1 MKKTIVAVLLVLVV
15 LFGFASCA
23 KKAEAAAP
31 AAPAAPA
38 AQAKAAEPE
47 KNPKDVLGTKPVT
60 ITVWHCNSEEADT
73 EFQKMVDEFNSS
85 NNYQIT
91 VNAIY
96 QGQYTDAR
104 TLMQSVVQAENW
116 KELPDMMQLDATGK
130 AAYIESGKAFTVDD
144 AIAYFKDDIRSQY
157 LKGAMGN
164 WQLGGKQLG
173 LPFATSTTITFY
185 NATLLKKAGWDHCP
199 DTFED
204 IIKLAADMKKAGLT
218 EVCYQ
223 DVPNTPSLANWLGQ
237 LGSYMMDNA
246 NEGSKL
252 ACIDNGALKTFLAA
266 WKSMYD
272 AGALANKGSSSSDFI
287 AGKVAV
293 FTNSTSNITS
303 LNDKI
308 GGNFE
313 LGASTFLRVNDKA
326 SYGATLS
333 GSCMVMFDSG
343 EDLKKAAT
351 WEFLKFITNAENQA
365 AFAAGTGYT
374 PAHVDSANTEVY
386 KNYVAKY
393 PQNAVVAQQLAD
405 TPADMRGA
413 APHSSVNYDFYMGIM
428 NEVQSF
434 LNENKTVEAATKSLG
449 DLLQGLLDKAARLAD

>member
-1 MKKTIVAVLLVLVV
+1 MKKTVLVMLLALVAV
-15 LFGFASCA
+15 FAVFANATTEA
-23 KKAEAAAP
+23 KTST
-31 AAPAAPA
+31 
-38 AQAKAAEPE
+38 AK
-47 KNPKDVLGTKPVT
+47 LGSEPVT
-60 ITVWHCNSEEADT
+60 ITVWHCCTEEADT
-73 EFQKMVDEFNSS
+73 AFQAMVDSFNAS
-85 NNYQIT
+85 NKYQIT
-91 VNAIY
+91 VNPIF

-116 KELPDMMQLDATGK
+116 EGLPDMMQLDATGK
-130 AAYIESGKAFTVDD
+130 AAYIESGRAFTIDD
-144 AIAYFKDDIRSQY
+144 AIVYFNDDIRNQY
-157 LKGAMGN
+157 LAGAMGN
-164 WQLGGKQLG
+164 WQLGGVQLG

-185 NATLLKKAGWDHCP
+185 NADLLKKAGWDHCP
-199 DTFED
+199 DTFAD
-204 IIKLAADMKKAGLT
+204 VIKLAADMKKAGLT
-218 EVCYQ
+218 QTCYQ

-272 AGALANKGSSSSDFI
+272 AGALANKGSSSSEFI
-287 AGKVAV
+287 AGNVAI

-308 GGNFE
+308 GGKFE

-333 GSCMVMFDSG
+333 GSCMVMFDSKN
-343 EDLKKAAT
+343 DLKKAAT

-365 AFAAGTGYT
+365 AFGAATGYT
-374 PAHVDSANTEVY
+374 PAHVDSANTVVY
-386 KNYVAKY
+386 KNYLAKY
-393 PQNAVVAQQLAD
+393 PQNAVVSKQLAD

-413 APHSSVNYDFYMGIM
+413 APHSSVNYNFYMGIM
-428 NEVQSF
+428 NEVQAF
-434 LNENKTVEAATKSLG
+434 LNENKTVDAATKSLG
-449 DLLQGLLDKAARLAD
+449 DLLQGLLDQAARLAE